1 MPAPT
6 MKTHS
11 KLAALGALA
20 VSAAVFGL
28 WLLFVYIALPKPNR
42 GMDTDHSM
50 ITVVS
55 TAVIFAALIAV
66 HVVYARQL
74 FRYSKAHAE

>member
-1 MPAPT
+1 

-11 KLAALGALA
+11 RLAAIGALA

-28 WLLFVYIALPKPNR
+28 WLLFVYIALPKPSR
-42 GMDTDHSM
+42 SMDADHSL

-55 TAVIFAALIAV
+55 TAVIFSALIAV
-66 HVVYARQL
+66 HVAYALQL
-74 FRYSKAHAE
+74 FRYSKAQAK